1 MRLDRMM
8 EAMHVRRDDDPVDE
22 RRNPE
27 RDVGVSQCSDEHF
40 RDELPGD
47 ESRRHPEDQKGGPD
61 EHTAPQEVD
70 HVMPGAFERVQS
82 KRRVMN
88 RVRGPEPGERVGEAM
103 VPVPRKSPR
112 TTTATI

>member
-27 RDVGVSQCSDEHF
+27 RDVGVSQGSDEHF

-47 ESRRHPEDQKGGPD
+47 ESRRHSEDQKGAQTNTP
-61 EHTAPQEVD
+61 
-70 HVMPGAFERVQS
+70 R
-82 KRRVMN
+82 
-88 RVRGPEPGERVGEAM
+88 
-103 VPVPRKSPR
+103 PRK
-112 TTTATI
+112 